1 MERMRMK
8 MMERMKMKMMK
19 RKKRERER
27 KTKRV
32 KRKFLNGLV
41 SVFFPNVLDETVKNL
56 NAQPHHLPTRT
67 DHRQFDRELQW
78 HSWREMKLEY
88 LWLLHCL

>member
-1 MERMRMK
+1 
-8 MMERMKMKMMK
+8 MMMMTKNKEKMKRRR
-19 RKKRERER
+19 RKKRKRETR
-27 KTKRV
+27 RV

-41 SVFFPNVLDETVKNL
+41 RVCIFFVIFETIKNL

-67 DHRQFDRELQW
+67 DHRQFDREPQW